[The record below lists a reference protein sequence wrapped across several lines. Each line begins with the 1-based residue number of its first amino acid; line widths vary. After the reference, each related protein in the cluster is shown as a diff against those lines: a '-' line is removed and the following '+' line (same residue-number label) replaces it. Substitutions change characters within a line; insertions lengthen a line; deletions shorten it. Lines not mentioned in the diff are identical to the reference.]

1 VANLGIG
8 AFAKKTGISAHSLRF
23 FDSIGL
29 LSPKRDSNGYRRYSE
44 AQVAQAHM
52 LQLLQR
58 AQIPNAMIKD
68 LLAGSLGKTGLS
80 QLTQYRQ
87 ILAAQI
93 ESLQQAHCMLGQQL
107 TVLEQAQQGARQLDR
122 PFYATLEAT
131 EVGLLELDGPPIGD
145 FFAEV
150 AHLSA
155 SPAWYLLHDY
165 GFILTQAQVSATGY
179 PLRQMFTRVPAHVA
193 ASPSTLAA
201 ARVMAMYSRGSLEN
215 NPAVYHLLGQLH
227 VAGHRP
233 AGPIYISNVSGP
245 ALEQSKRDFI
255 IRIDIP
261 IVEGQPA
268 AQPYLR

>member
-1 VANLGIG
+1 MVYLGIG
-8 AFAKKTGISAHSLRF
+8 AFSKKTGISAHSLRF

-58 AQIPNAMIKD
+58 ARIPNAMIKE
-68 LLAGSLGKTGLS
+68 LLAGALGKTGLS

-87 ILAAQI
+87 DLAAEI
-93 ESLQQAHCMLGQQL
+93 ESLQQAHYILGLQL
-107 TVLEQAQQGARQLDR
+107 TVLAQAQQGAMQLDR

-145 FFAEV
+145 FFAEI
-150 AHLSA
+150 ALLSA
-155 SPAWYLLHDY
+155 NPAWYLLHDY
-165 GFILTQAQVSATGY
+165 GFILTPAEVSAAGY

-193 ASPSTLAA
+193 RSPGTLAA
-201 ARVMAMYSRGSLEN
+201 TRVMAMYSRGSLEN
-215 NPAVYHLLGQLH
+215 NPAVYQLLAQLH
-227 VAGHRP
+227 VAGHCP
-233 AGPIYISNVSGP
+233 AGPIYIRNVSGP
-245 ALEQSKRDFI
+245 ALERSKCDFI

-261 IVEGQPA
+261 IAESQPA
-268 AQPYLR
+268 I